1 MAQNQDEIRY
11 TKSVMQ
17 VWDPRQANFQEAVN
31 LVERDPSPNGFQLVN
46 PEESGK
52 VNQRDLVELA
62 TEINKADKF
71 TRAVAGSKLSAI
83 AEQVKFLQA
92 QANKCLQDAQRDKE
106 INHMAC
112 NMVRRPGNVYY
123 IYKRKSVIKNQISTE
138 YMSLIAPEEW
148 GPDGPEFVTAYK
160 LNHDMTWTPM
170 ADIAQKDAE
179 NAKIDQLLQTH
190 QNNADQ
196 LKLTF
201 I

>member
-1 MAQNQDEIRY
+1 MQADE
-11 TKSVMQ
+11 
-17 VWDPRQANFQEAVN
+17 
-31 LVERDPSPNGFQLVN
+31 
-46 PEESGK
+46 
-52 VNQRDLVELA
+52 
-62 TEINKADKF
+62 F

-83 AEQVKFLQA
+83 AEQVKFLQE
-92 QANKCLQDAQRDKE
+92 QATKCLADAQRDNE

-123 IYKRKSVIKNQISTE
+123 IYKRKSVIKSQIDTE

-160 LNHDMTWTPM
+160 LNYDMSWTPM
-170 ADIAQKDAE
+170 ADIERKDAE
-179 NAKIDQLLQTH
+179 NAKIDKLLQNY

-196 LKLTF
+196 LQLTF

>member
-1 MAQNQDEIRY
+1 M
-11 TKSVMQ
+11 
-17 VWDPRQANFQEAVN
+17 
-31 LVERDPSPNGFQLVN
+31 
-46 PEESGK
+46 
-52 VNQRDLVELA
+52 
-62 TEINKADKF
+62 
-71 TRAVAGSKLSAI
+71 
-83 AEQVKFLQA
+83 
-92 QANKCLQDAQRDKE
+92 
-106 INHMAC
+106 
-112 NMVRRPGNVYY
+112 YY
-123 IYKRKSVIKNQISTE
+123 IYKRKSVIKSQIDSE

-148 GPDGPEFVTAYK
+148 GPDGPEFVAAYK

>member
-1 MAQNQDEIRY
+1 MIFA
-11 TKSVMQ
+11 
-17 VWDPRQANFQEAVN
+17 
-31 LVERDPSPNGFQLVN
+31 L
-46 PEESGK
+46 
-52 VNQRDLVELA
+52 
-62 TEINKADKF
+62 KADKF

-196 LKLTF
+196 WKLTF

>member
-52 VNQRDLVELA
+52 VNQFDLVELA
-62 TEINKADKF
+62 TEITKADKF